1 MTDRSVR
8 RYCRTPFRLCRRT
21 AEQSYSRTLI
31 RLCGPANR
39 TSGMHVSI
47 DRFEELKS
55 WQEARKL
62 VRLIYHLTKY
72 QAFSRDM
79 GLSRQVQAAA
89 VSSMGNISEA
99 HGRYTFEDK
108 RRFLDISLGS
118 CKEVQ
123 SHLYVALDQTYIAQV
138 EFDEAYHQA
147 EVVAQLVTGSLG
159 SLERQIASRSS
170 PRSRL
175 RHRA

>member
-1 MTDRSVR
+1 M
-8 RYCRTPFRLCRRT
+8 
-21 AEQSYSRTLI
+21 
-31 RLCGPANR
+31 
-39 TSGMHVSI
+39 SI
-47 DRFEELKS
+47 DRFEDLNS

-62 VRLIYHLTKY
+62 VRPVYQLTKNR
-72 QAFSRDM
+72 AFSRDI
-79 GLSRQVQAAA
+79 GLSRQIQSAA

-99 HGRYTFEDK
+99 HGCYTFEDK

-118 CKEVQ
+118 SKEVQ
-123 SHLYVALDQTYIAQV
+123 SHLYVALDQAYVTQQ

-159 SLERQIASRSS
+159 SLERQIAVRPS

-175 RHRA
+175 RHNA